1 MAHLVCQCRRCRTR
15 NVNLTFSF
23 LFPFFSLLFYSCLRI
38 TLIAGLFEVHQKISI
53 HVISLNQFLCNLLTR
68 LARDGQGKSRT
79 KVVGFLRRLGRDK
92 SKYRPLKTGQM
103 RSALSKKASVL
114 QSSILQSWH
123 CLARPTAQI
132 IHNWWLELL
141 ASLFAIIAFCGLVA
155 LFNNYQ
161 GQPLPKWPLGL
172 SINTVLSV
180 FGVIFKVPLLFIA
193 AQGISQLKW
202 QWLGNPRALSDFSVY
217 DDASR
222 GPWGSTRLLWVA
234 RWRHSAA
241 FLGAL
246 ITVAAI
252 GIDPFTQAVVG
263 YHGCS
268 TSANKA
274 TASVSRLNSLNFSDT
289 TTGSSIPPSKRV
301 AVDGSLGDPTTIMPN
316 YTCPA
321 DSCTFSQ
328 PYHSIG
334 LCTTCIDVTD
344 QLRRTCE
351 PNIPGG
357 CSYNLSSL
365 PYFPNGYLE
374 DTSAGYYV
382 VLGPDGGEYY
392 ALWQLLTVRKYS
404 TENMFVAELAGLH
417 PYIMSIIDLVSA
429 WPVLGCRCTLYF
441 CIRTYTATLD
451 SGALHETLHSTA
463 NNWSSYTEETS
474 ISATVKVDCLTPGV
488 RSLLLSDGFIAAST
502 EWMAWNGT
510 YFLDYLESQQDLGKF
525 GNLSIPID
533 CTYQLEIP
541 EYGLYQHPFEAF
553 SDSLVGILNGSGF
566 VNASIP
572 TDPGSPS
579 NLVELYNNG
588 TLSVDS
594 IGLALDN
601 FTTAVTNYLR
611 TTDSIIP
618 DSTTNP
624 VHSVASDWNRPALGE
639 AFINTTC
646 IHVRWPWLA
655 LPAAL
660 LVTTLIFLVTLI
672 AQTTGKDS
680 CEVWK
685 SSQDALLWHGLDGS
699 AMDESANLVTASD
712 MHRRAKELT
721 VRLGRTGRGW
731 KLILND
737 EIEEAL
743 DS

>member
-1 MAHLVCQCRRCRTR
+1 MD
-15 NVNLTFSF
+15 
-23 LFPFFSLLFYSCLRI
+23 
-38 TLIAGLFEVHQKISI
+38 K
-53 HVISLNQFLCNLLTR
+53 
-68 LARDGQGKSRT
+68 ARAAPKLSP
-79 KVVGFLRRLGRDK
+79 GFLRRLGRDK

-132 IHNWWLELL
+132 IYNWWLELL

-161 GQPLPKWPLGL
+161 DQPLPKWPLGL

-180 FGVIFKVPLLFIA
+180 FGVIFKAPLLFIA

-202 QWLGNPRALSDFSVY
+202 QWLRNRRVLSDFSVY

-222 GPWGSTRLLWVA
+222 GPWGSTRLLWIA

-268 TSANKA
+268 TTANKA
-274 TASVSRLNSLNFSDT
+274 TASVSRLDSLFSNTIIGISMSNSE
-289 TTGSSIPPSKRV
+289 RV
-301 AVDGSLGDPTTIMPN
+301 AVDNSLGDPTTIMPN
-316 YTCPA
+316 YTCST

-334 LCTTCIDVTD
+334 LCSTCIDVTD
-344 QLRRTCE
+344 QILTTCGE
-351 PNIPGG
+351 IDTLGG
-357 CSYNLSSL
+357 CSYKLSSS
-365 PYFPNGYLE
+365 PYFPDGLLGYI
-374 DTSAGYYV
+374 SASYDV
-382 VLGPDGGEYY
+382 DGNDNY
-392 ALWQLLTVRKYS
+392 AYWQLFNVHKYS
-404 TENMFVAELAGLH
+404 TANLPVSDLARLY
-417 PYIMSIIDLVSA
+417 PYTASIIDMVSA
-429 WPVLGCRCTLYF
+429 WPVLGCRCTLYY
-441 CIRTYTATLD
+441 CIKTYTATID
-451 SGALHETLHSTA
+451 SGALHETLQSTVS
-463 NNWSSYTEETS
+463 NWSSYTEETIVS
-474 ISATVKVDCLTPGV
+474 GTVNVDCLTPRV
-488 RSLLLSDGFIAAST
+488 RSRLLSDGYIAPST
-502 EWMAWNGT
+502 EWMAWNST
-510 YFLDYLESQQDLGKF
+510 FLDDLESRQYMSEF
-525 GNLSIPID
+525 GNLSVPAN
-533 CTYQLEIP
+533 CTYQLQIP
-541 EYGLYQHPFEAF
+541 QSFSYPSEAF
-553 SDSLVGILNGSGF
+553 SDSLVGILNGSGYIGT
-566 VNASIP
+566 SISA
-572 TDPGSPS
+572 DLGSPS
-579 NLVELYNNG
+579 ILLQLYNNG

-594 IGLALDN
+594 IGLALSN
-601 FTTAVTNYLR
+601 FTTVVTNYLR
-611 TTDSIIP
+611 STPSKYLP
-618 DSTTNP
+618 DLANPQYHPNP
-624 VHSVASDWNRPALGE
+624 VQSVPSDWNRPALGE
-639 AFINTTC
+639 AFIITTC

-672 AQTTGKDS
+672 AQTTGEDS

-699 AMDESANLVTASD
+699 ATDESANLVTASD
-712 MHRRAKELT
+712 MHRKAKELT

-731 KLILND
+731 KLILDD
-737 EIEEAL
+737 EVEEGL